1 MFSGDFAYLTLHSRL
16 LLPPLSSSKAIK
28 GLFSC
33 HNGSNFG
40 VLIRITMLCKML
52 CSADMQQGSK
62 SVDRGYDIV
71 VPLIHDEV
79 MTDAMRSWY
88 V

>member
-1 MFSGDFAYLTLHSRL
+1 
-16 LLPPLSSSKAIK
+16 
-28 GLFSC
+28 
-33 HNGSNFG
+33 
-40 VLIRITMLCKML
+40 ML

-79 MTDAMRSWY
+79 MRDAMRSWY
-88 V
+88 VWHFEENVQQGERVLNSKMGRISHTVWLVYPGMFGCYGR